1 MAITRLSIDGY
12 GSRRAGSFSGK
23 QAVVT
28 SSSSGMHRL
37 ANASRQ
43 AAKSAYQSIDWTS
56 PVFGEPPKPEISA
69 TPKTEAKVERTAQL
83 DLTQVDLS
91 QEQNELSAIDG
102 EIQSL
107 LRDVISHEGTIAE
120 LEAIEKSIRETDR
133 RLLEAEQLN
142 AESLR
147 MRKLALLLLLSA
159 A

>member
-120 LEAIEKSIRETDR
+120 RSNRKSIRETDR

-142 AESLR
+142 ESLR

>member
-37 ANASRQ
+37 DNASRQ

-69 TPKTEAKVERTAQL
+69 TPKTEAKIERTAQL
-83 DLTQVDLS
+83 DLT

-102 EIQSL
+102 EIQIL
-107 LRDVISHEGTIAE
+107 LRDVISQDGTIAE

>member
-12 GSRRAGSFSGK
+12 GSMRAGSFSGK

-56 PVFGEPPKPEISA
+56 PVFGEPPKPEITA

-83 DLTQVDLS
+83 DLTQ
-91 QEQNELSAIDG
+91 EQNALSAIDG

-107 LRDVISHEGTIAE
+107 LCEVISYEGTLAE
-120 LEAIEKSIRETDR
+120 LEAIEESIQERQR
-133 RLLEAEQLN
+133 IAEAERL
-142 AESLR
+142 ESD
-147 MRKLALLLLLSA
+147 RKRRLALLLLLMA

>member
-12 GSRRAGSFSGK
+12 GSMRAGSFSGK

-56 PVFGEPPKPEISA
+56 PVFGEPPKPEITA

-83 DLTQVDLS
+83 DLTQ
-91 QEQNELSAIDG
+91 EQNALSAIDG

-107 LRDVISHEGTIAE
+107 LCEVISYEGTLAE
-120 LEAIEKSIRETDR
+120 LEAIEEGIQERQR
-133 RLLEAEQLN
+133 IAEAERL
-142 AESLR
+142 ESD
-147 MRKLALLLLLSA
+147 RKRRLALLLLLMA

>member
-1 MAITRLSIDGY
+1 MAVQDIVLGGFGSTGTVSLIITNG
-12 GSRRAGSFSGK
+12 FSSGT
-23 QAVVT
+23 AV

-43 AAKSAYQSIDWTS
+43 SAKSAYQSIDWSS
-56 PVFGEPPKPEISA
+56 PIFGESEKPKIGEI
-69 TPKTEAKVERTAQL
+69 PKTESKLERTAQL
-83 DLTQVDLS
+83 DLT

-142 AESLR
+142 AERLR